1 MAKHNSEGA
10 GYFLPYIL
18 FQSAIAELSV
28 FDTQIRPSVTI
39 PATRPRAMSDSR
51 KRKMASSEGE
61 GAAIAERVISGALT
75 NRAVPVRTVPTPK
88 YPAQLFRLH
97 TLAAFFGPRGS
108 GKTNGA
114 VLLAKRYLDYGS
126 FTRVYIISPTFESNP
141 CFDVLDAAPED
152 VYTDL
157 GTILA
162 SIDDIVKKIEDEA
175 ELYRDEMEY
184 TAMYEKVV
192 TGKPIN
198 DVEQIRLEREGFRE
212 PVPMDKPYPLIII
225 DDCSHS
231 QIYSTSRSNPF
242 VNLCLRH
249 RHIGGEG
256 FGCSIFMLVQNF
268 KTGVP
273 KPIRQNLQQFFIWRT
288 ADRSQ
293 LEAMWEEFA
302 NLIDLPNFVRIYH
315 LATDAD
321 RHDFLTV
328 DMNPTSD
335 EIGNFRRNF
344 DTALHMEDPQAAVRA
359 AI

>member
-1 MAKHNSEGA
+1 
-10 GYFLPYIL
+10 
-18 FQSAIAELSV
+18 
-28 FDTQIRPSVTI
+28 
-39 PATRPRAMSDSR
+39 MSDGR
-51 KRKMASSEGE
+51 KRKLSAPEVDSASISE
-61 GAAIAERVISGALT
+61 RNISGALA
-75 NRAVPVRTVPTPK
+75 NRAVPVRKVATPK

-141 CFDVLDAAPED
+141 CFEILEAEPED

-175 ELYRDEMEY
+175 ETYRDEMEY
-184 TAMYEKVV
+184 TAMYNKLAS
-192 TGKPIN
+192 GKAVN
-198 DVEQIRLEREGFRE
+198 DVEQIRLEREGYRE
-212 PVPMDKPYPLIII
+212 PIPMDKPYPLIII

-302 NLIDLPNFVRIYH
+302 NLIDLSNFVRVYH

-328 DMNPTSD
+328 DMNPTSE

-344 DTALHMEDPQAAVRA
+344 DTALFMDDPQAAVRA
-359 AI
+359 AV

>member
-1 MAKHNSEGA
+1 
-10 GYFLPYIL
+10 
-18 FQSAIAELSV
+18 
-28 FDTQIRPSVTI
+28 
-39 PATRPRAMSDSR
+39 MSDSR
-51 KRKMASSEGE
+51 KRSRRSSGSDSEE
-61 GAAIAERVISGALT
+61 DSATISERAISGALV
-75 NRAVPVRTVPTPK
+75 NRAVPVRTVETPK
-88 YPAQLFRLH
+88 YPTQLFRLH

-114 VLLAKRYLDYGS
+114 VLLARKYLDYGS
-126 FTRVYIISPTFESNP
+126 FTRVYIISPTYESNP
-141 CFDVLDAAPED
+141 CFEVLDAAPED

-162 SIDDIVKKIEDEA
+162 SIDDIVKKIESEA
-175 ELYRDEMEY
+175 EEYRDEMEY
-184 TAMYEKVV
+184 TDMYNKLAAGKV
-192 TGKPIN
+192 IN
-198 DVEQIRLEREGFRE
+198 DVEQIRLEREGYRE

-273 KPIRQNLQQFFIWRT
+273 KPIRQNLQQFFIWRS

-321 RHDFLTV
+321 KHDFLTV
-328 DMNPTSD
+328 DMNPTKD
-335 EIGNFRRNF
+335 EIGHFRRNF
-344 DTALHMEDPQAAVRA
+344 DTALFMADPQAAVRGA
-359 AI
+359 V

>member
-1 MAKHNSEGA
+1 MSESRNKRSRS
-10 GYFLPYIL
+10 PED
-18 FQSAIAELSV
+18 AE
-28 FDTQIRPSVTI
+28 
-39 PATRPRAMSDSR
+39 A
-51 KRKMASSEGE
+51 ASIS
-61 GAAIAERVISGALT
+61 ERVISGSLP
-75 NRAVPVRTVPTPK
+75 NRAVPVRKVPTPK

-126 FTRVYIISPTFESNP
+126 FTRVYIISPTYESNP
-141 CFDVLDAAPED
+141 SFEVLDAQPED

-162 SIDDIVKKIEDEA
+162 SIEDIVKKIEDEA
-175 ELYRDEMEY
+175 DEYRSEMEY
-184 TAMYEKVV
+184 TDMYEKLVSGKVV
-192 TGKPIN
+192 S
-198 DVEQIRLEREGFRE
+198 DVEQIRLEREGFRD

-249 RHIGGEG
+249 RHVGGEG

-321 RHDFLTV
+321 KHDFLTV

-335 EIGNFRRNF
+335 VIGNFRRNF
-344 DTALHMEDPQAAVRA
+344 DTALLMADPQAVVRSAV
-359 AI
+359 

>member
-1 MAKHNSEGA
+1 MSSRDEA
-10 GYFLPYIL
+10 
-18 FQSAIAELSV
+18 
-28 FDTQIRPSVTI
+28 
-39 PATRPRAMSDSR
+39 PARGESR
-51 KRKMASSEGE
+51 KR
-61 GAAIAERVISGALT
+61 AAPSAVEAVIEEKSIARSLP
-75 NRAVPVRTVPTPK
+75 NRAIPVRKVPTPEF
-88 YPAQLFRLH
+88 PPQLFRLH

-114 VLLAKRYLDYGS
+114 VLLAQKYLEYGS
-126 FTRVYIISPTFESNP
+126 FTRVFIISPTYESNP
-141 CFDVLDAAPED
+141 CFEVLNADPED

-157 GTILA
+157 GTILT
-162 SIDDIVKKIEDEA
+162 SINDIVKKIEVEA
-175 ELYRDEMEY
+175 EEYRNEMEY
-184 TAMYEKVV
+184 HDMFYRWNAGKDI
-192 TGKPIN
+192 TGA
-198 DVEQIRLEREGFRE
+198 EEIRLQREAYRE
-212 PVPMDKPYPLIII
+212 PTPMLKPYPLVII

-242 VNLCLRH
+242 INLCLRH
-249 RHIGGEG
+249 RHVGGEG

-302 NLIDLPNFVRIYH
+302 NLIDLNNFVRVYH
-315 LATDAD
+315 SATDRD

-335 EIGNFRRNF
+335 LIGNFRRNF
-344 DTALHMEDPQAAVRA
+344 DTALFIENQDEIVRSTSS
-359 AI
+359 

>member
-1 MAKHNSEGA
+1 
-10 GYFLPYIL
+10 
-18 FQSAIAELSV
+18 
-28 FDTQIRPSVTI
+28 
-39 PATRPRAMSDSR
+39 MSDSR
-51 KRKMASSEGE
+51 KRSSRVLEPASADISERSIG
-61 GAAIAERVISGALT
+61 GALQ
-75 NRAVPVRTVPTPK
+75 NRAVPVRKVPTPK

-114 VLLAKRYLDYGS
+114 VLLARKYLDYGS
-126 FTRVYIISPTFESNP
+126 FTRVYIISPTYESNP
-141 CFDVLDAAPED
+141 CFEILDADPED

-162 SIDDIVKKIEDEA
+162 SIDNIVTKIEAEA
-175 ELYRDEMEY
+175 ETYRDEMEY
-184 TAMYEKVV
+184 TAMYDKLAA
-192 TGKPIN
+192 GKTIN

-212 PVPMDKPYPLIII
+212 PIPMEKPYPLIII

-273 KPIRQNLQQFFIWRT
+273 KPIRQNLQQFFIWRS

-321 RHDFLTV
+321 KHDFLTV
-328 DMNPTSD
+328 DMNPSSE

-344 DTALHMEDPQAAVRA
+344 DTALLLADPEEVVRS

>member
-1 MAKHNSEGA
+1 MQRQITTQSTLSNVVAKKRDRS
-10 GYFLPYIL
+10 
-18 FQSAIAELSV
+18 
-28 FDTQIRPSVTI
+28 PSPEKSSIVVKKI
-39 PATRPRAMSDSR
+39 PRA
-51 KRKMASSEGE
+51 
-61 GAAIAERVISGALT
+61 IT
-75 NRAVPVRTVPTPK
+75 NEAVPIRQVITP
-88 YPAQLFRLH
+88 PFPPELFRLH

-114 VLLAKRYLDYGS
+114 VLLTKRYIEYGS
-126 FTRVYIISPTFESNP
+126 FTRVYIISPTYESNP
-141 CFDVLDAAPED
+141 VFEIIEADPSD
-152 VYTDL
+152 VYTDI
-157 GTILA
+157 GTILH
-162 SIDDIVKKIEDEA
+162 SITEIVNKIEEDA
-175 ELYRDEMEY
+175 
-184 TAMYEKVV
+184 AQYEKEMAYTDMFIRYVR
-192 TGKPIN
+192 GKGLTAS
-198 DVEQIRLEREGFRE
+198 ESMHLERESFRE
-212 PVPMDKPYPLIII
+212 PIPMQRPYPLIII

-302 NLIDLPNFVRIYH
+302 NLIDLDNFVKLYH
-315 LATDAD
+315 LAVDDD
-321 RHDFLTV
+321 RHNFMTV
-328 DMNPTSD
+328 DMNPVSP

-344 DTALHMEDPQAAVRA
+344 DTALVVTDQDQMVKRA
-359 AI
+359 TS

>member
-1 MAKHNSEGA
+1 
-10 GYFLPYIL
+10 
-18 FQSAIAELSV
+18 
-28 FDTQIRPSVTI
+28 
-39 PATRPRAMSDSR
+39 MSDSR
-51 KRKMASSEGE
+51 KRARRSSGSDSEE
-61 GAAIAERVISGALT
+61 DSATISERAISGALV
-75 NRAVPVRTVPTPK
+75 NRAVPVRTVETPK

-114 VLLAKRYLDYGS
+114 VLLARRYLDYGS
-126 FTRVYIISPTFESNP
+126 FTRVYIISPTYESNP
-141 CFDVLDAAPED
+141 CFEVLDAAPED

-162 SIDDIVKKIEDEA
+162 SIDDIVKKIELEA
-175 ELYRDEMEY
+175 EEYRDEMEY
-184 TAMYEKVV
+184 TDMYNKLAAGKV
-192 TGKPIN
+192 IN
-198 DVEQIRLEREGFRE
+198 DVEQIRLEREGYRE

-273 KPIRQNLQQFFIWRT
+273 KPIRQNLQQFFIWRS

-321 RHDFLTV
+321 KHDFLTV
-328 DMNPTSD
+328 DMNPTKD
-335 EIGNFRRNF
+335 EIGHFRRNF
-344 DTALHMEDPQAAVRA
+344 DTALFMADPQAAVRGA
-359 AI
+359 V

>member
-1 MAKHNSEGA
+1 LRN
-10 GYFLPYIL
+10 
-18 FQSAIAELSV
+18 V
-28 FDTQIRPSVTI
+28 
-39 PATRPRAMSDSR
+39 
-51 KRKMASSEGE
+51 
-61 GAAIAERVISGALT
+61 
-75 NRAVPVRTVPTPK
+75 AVPVRKVISPK
-88 YPAQLFRLH
+88 YPPELFRLH

-114 VLLAKRYLDYGS
+114 VLLAERYLNYGS
-126 FTRVYIISPTFESNP
+126 FTRVYVISPTYESNP
-141 CFDVLDAAPED
+141 AFEVLGAAPGD

-162 SIDDIVKKIEDEA
+162 SIQEIVTKIEADAEA
-175 ELYRDEMEY
+175 YKDEMEY
-184 TAMYEKVV
+184 TDMYNRAVAGRTITPSE
-192 TGKPIN
+192 
-198 DVEQIRLEREGFRE
+198 EIRLEKEGYRE
-212 PVPMDKPYPLIII
+212 PVEVIHPFPLIII

-256 FGCSIFMLVQNF
+256 FGCTIFMLVQNF

-302 NLIDLPNFVRIYH
+302 NLIDLESFVRLYH
-315 LATDAD
+315 MAVDAD
-321 RHDFLTV
+321 KHDFMTV
-328 DMNPTSD
+328 DMNPISED
-335 EIGNFRRNF
+335 NGNFRRNF
-344 DTALHMEDPQAAVRA
+344 DTALLVRTA
-359 AI
+359 LSTSS

>member
-1 MAKHNSEGA
+1 MSE
-10 GYFLPYIL
+10 YK
-18 FQSAIAELSV
+18 
-28 FDTQIRPSVTI
+28 
-39 PATRPRAMSDSR
+39 R
-51 KRKMASSEGE
+51 KRSLSPDGHEASSISEVS
-61 GAAIAERVISGALT
+61 IAGSLP
-75 NRAVPVRTVPTPK
+75 NRAVPVRKVPTPK

-114 VLLAKRYLDYGS
+114 VLLARRYLDYGS
-126 FTRVYIISPTFESNP
+126 FTKVFIISPTYESNP
-141 CFDVLDAAPED
+141 CFEVLNAEPED

-162 SIDDIVKKIEDEA
+162 SIEDIVKKIETEA
-175 ELYRDEMEY
+175 DVYRDEMEY
-184 TAMYEKVV
+184 AAMYEKLVS
-192 TGKPIN
+192 GKAIS
-198 DVEQIRLEREGFRE
+198 DVEQIRLEREGYRD
-212 PVPMDKPYPLIII
+212 PIPMEKPYPLIII

-249 RHIGGEG
+249 RHVGGEG

-321 RHDFLTV
+321 KHDFLTV

-335 EIGNFRRNF
+335 AIGNFRRNF
-344 DTALHMEDPQAAVRA
+344 DTALLMADPQAVVRSAV
-359 AI
+359 

>member
-1 MAKHNSEGA
+1 
-10 GYFLPYIL
+10 
-18 FQSAIAELSV
+18 
-28 FDTQIRPSVTI
+28 
-39 PATRPRAMSDSR
+39 MSDSR
-51 KRKMASSEGE
+51 KRARRSSGSDSEE
-61 GAAIAERVISGALT
+61 ESATISERAISGALV
-75 NRAVPVRTVPTPK
+75 NRAVPVRKVETPK

-114 VLLAKRYLDYGS
+114 VLLARRYLDYGS
-126 FTRVYIISPTFESNP
+126 FTRVYIISPTYESNP
-141 CFDVLDAAPED
+141 CFEVLDAAPED

-162 SIDDIVKKIEDEA
+162 SIDDIVKKIEAEA
-175 ELYRDEMEY
+175 EEYRDEMEY
-184 TAMYEKVV
+184 TEMYNKLAA
-192 TGKPIN
+192 GKTIN
-198 DVEQIRLEREGFRE
+198 DVEQIRLEREGYRE

-273 KPIRQNLQQFFIWRT
+273 KPIRQNLQQFFIWRS

-321 RHDFLTV
+321 KHDFLTV
-328 DMNPTSD
+328 DMNPAKD
-335 EIGNFRRNF
+335 EIGHFRRNF
-344 DTALHMEDPQAAVRA
+344 DTALFMADPQAAVRGA
-359 AI
+359 V